1 MNIQWRPLIRIKL
14 RLNQKESE
22 TLLNYEKHTGNKKI
36 YTKNTISK
44 LRKQS
49 DNEAGERN

>member
-22 TLLNYEKHTGNKKI
+22 TLLNYEKHTGNKITRRKK
-36 YTKNTISK
+36 THNFQTEKTI
-44 LRKQS
+44 R
-49 DNEAGERN
+49 